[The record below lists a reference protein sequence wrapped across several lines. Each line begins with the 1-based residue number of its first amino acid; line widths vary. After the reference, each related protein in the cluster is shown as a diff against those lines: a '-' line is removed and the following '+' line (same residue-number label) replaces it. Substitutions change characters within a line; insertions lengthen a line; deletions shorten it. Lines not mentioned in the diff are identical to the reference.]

1 MLRRLDDVEN
11 TSLRLVWGSLNGTLA
26 LANGGYNPHAN
37 DKLTLVTTGGTVTGK
52 FAAFSNPFVGGTGY
66 NLVDLVYG
74 KNSVVLEFLNQTTP
88 VSPVPP
94 RVPTNP
100 GTPSA
105 GVSVQWTP
113 AFSTYVSYDGQ
124 LGRDRYDSNA
134 VIGGIRISFNLLAAV
149 SAPRDQAWQI
159 FCTAHSVRLP
169 WDKVAAANL
178 RLSRKWLH
186 VVWSQ
191 SFVAILKTI

>member
-1 MLRRLDDVEN
+1 MIASGLLSMLRRLDDVEN

-37 DKLTLVTTGGTVTGK
+37 DKLTLVTTGGTVTGR

-113 AFSTYVSYDGQ
+113 AISTYVSYDGQ
-124 LGRDRYDSNA
+124 LGHDRYDSNA
-134 VIGGIRISFNLLAAV
+134 VIDGIRISF
-149 SAPRDQAWQI
+149 
-159 FCTAHSVRLP
+159 
-169 WDKVAAANL
+169 
-178 RLSRKWLH
+178 
-186 VVWSQ
+186 
-191 SFVAILKTI
+191 